1 MSNKWVTI
9 YIIDK
14 VIVTGEEVERGSRD
28 IDWISINSDDNVV
41 KKMTSELIAMFPE
54 RLSFNVLTKI
64 IKVEKR
70 NTFPVN
76 YRFTLDAHGFTS
88 MRYEVIA
95 FKEPMRKDLTVT
107 ETKITPLV
115 SCSTVST
122 TSTLMKEIQDAASTS
137 LENQKSSTIM
147 KEKQGTAYTSLADLL
162 SPAMM
167 RKKTKCSGRQEL
179 VGRSTTVA

>member
-70 NTFPVN
+70 NTFPE
-76 YRFTLDAHGFTS
+76 FTLDVPTDA
-88 MRYEVIA
+88 MRYDVIL
-95 FKEPMRKDLTVT
+95 FEDPFSNT
-107 ETKITPLV
+107 IT
-115 SCSTVST
+115 T
-122 TSTLMKEIQDAASTS
+122 
-137 LENQKSSTIM
+137 
-147 KEKQGTAYTSLADLL
+147 
-162 SPAMM
+162 
-167 RKKTKCSGRQEL
+167 
-179 VGRSTTVA
+179 